1 MLHIDILGGIVQLNV
16 SREFRVS
23 DWERNRENCKA
34 KNTLDMKIDIKY
46 VDYYLTGINVVAIL

>member
-1 MLHIDILGGIVQLNV
+1 MLHIDFLGGIVQLNL

-46 VDYYLTGINVVAIL
+46 VDYYLTGINLVAIL